1 MRKDF
6 YKAEANEYL
15 RKRKPECSHIEYKAS
30 AKQLDKILKTICAY
44 GNNYY
49 DNEFS
54 FIYIGVEET
63 DGENEKSTP
72 TLPIKGIDDGALEPA
87 KNSIYALRL
96 YLYPKVEFEVLANSF
111 DGKSYLLI
119 VVERQG
125 GGPFMVSEKAERSK
139 EISLKAGRYV
149 RIESDTRLARVSE
162 EYELLRKF
170 ADYHFSSE
178 PSKSANLDSLDFD
191 YMREYLNQTSS
202 RELTSSLT
210 KKEAAESLKLLAKN
224 ESATDRVTNFAVL
237 MFSRSPEET
246 IPYSYIE
253 VITDTLGSASRME
266 AKEFKGPIW
275 KQYYN
280 ALAYINDTFIR
291 TITVRDEGVAKNR
304 KVSNFPYKAVEELL
318 ANAVVHKNYE
328 SGKTVQVYIT
338 KDEIDIINYNRPLP
352 PITLEDL
359 NRRTIF
365 KERDSV
371 NPEIRNMFK
380 SLGIIESYGTGVG
393 EAKRACEAN
402 GSKTIRYKIFEDNPD
417 ITSVAIPCSEEYLA
431 LIGEDESVD
440 ACSLRGARSPEVSAR
455 LKIASS
461 NYSTKVRKSLD
472 KICVAFT
479 SLTFAPKDVIELL
492 KVSPNT
498 ATSYIEKLLELN
510 LIAPVSGTGK
520 SKYKFIR

>member
-1 MRKDF
+1 MRYDF
-6 YKAEANEYL
+6 YKAEANDYL
-15 RKRKPECSHIEYKAS
+15 AKRKPECSHIEYKAS
-30 AKQLDKILKTICAY
+30 AKQLGKILKTICAF

-49 DNEFS
+49 DNEYS

-63 DGENEKSTP
+63 DSEAEKSTP
-72 TLPIKGIDDGALEPA
+72 SLPIIGISDAALEPV
-87 KNSIYALRL
+87 KNSILALRP
-96 YLYPKVEFEVLANSF
+96 YLYPKVEFEVLTNSF
-111 DGKSYLLI
+111 EGRNYLLV

-125 GGPFMVSEKAERSK
+125 SGPFMVSEKAERNK

-149 RIESDTRLARVSE
+149 RIENETRLARVSE

-178 PSKSANLDSLDFD
+178 PSESATIDDLDLD
-191 YMREYLNQTSS
+191 YMREYLSQTSS
-202 RELTSSLT
+202 RDFTASLT

-224 ESATDRVTNFAVL
+224 EKATGKVKNFAVL
-237 MFSRSPEET
+237 MFARNPEEF
-246 IPYSYIE
+246 IPYSCIE

-280 ALAYINDTFIR
+280 ALSYIDDTFIR
-291 TITVRDEGVAKNR
+291 TITVREDGTAKNR

-318 ANAVVHKNYE
+318 ANAIVHKNYE

-338 KDEIDIINYNRPLP
+338 KDAIDIINYNRPLP

-359 NRRTIF
+359 NKRTVF

-371 NPEIRNMFK
+371 NPEIRDMFK

-402 GSKTIRYKIFEDNPD
+402 GSGPIRYKVFEDNSD
-417 ITSVAIPCSEEYLA
+417 VTSVSIPCSEEYLT
-431 LIGEDESVD
+431 LIGEENPT
-440 ACSLRGARSPEVSAR
+440 SPSSREKSPTSSSREAIAASGYSA
-455 LKIASS
+455 
-461 NYSTKVRKSLD
+461 NVRNNLD
-472 KICVAFT
+472 KICVAF
-479 SLTFAPKDVIELL
+479 SSDAFAPKDIIELL
-492 KVSPNT
+492 GVSSNT
-498 ATSYIEKLLELN
+498 ATSYIEKLLGLG
-510 LIAPVSGTGK
+510 LIGRLGGMGK
-520 SKYKFIR
+520 SKYRFNH

>member
-1 MRKDF
+1 MREDF
-6 YKAEANEYL
+6 YKMEANECL

-30 AKQLDKILKTICAY
+30 GEQKDKILKTICAY

-54 FIYIGVEET
+54 FIFVGVEEMDT
-63 DGENEKSTP
+63 QAEKSTP
-72 TLPIKGIDDGALEPA
+72 ALPIKGINAGSLESV
-87 KNSIYALRL
+87 KNSLCGLRP
-96 YLYPKVEFEVLANSF
+96 YLFPKVIFEVLVNSF
-111 DGKSYLLI
+111 EGRDYLLI

-125 GGPFMVSEKAERSK
+125 GGPFMVSEKAERDK
-139 EISLKAGRYV
+139 EISLKAGRYI
-149 RIESDTRLARVSE
+149 RIESASRLAKVSE

-178 PSKSANLDSLDFD
+178 PSKIATLDDLDFD
-191 YMREYLNQTSS
+191 YMREYLSQTSS
-202 RELTSSLT
+202 RELTPSLT
-210 KKEAAESLKLLAKN
+210 KREAAESLGLLAKN
-224 ESATDRVTNFAVL
+224 ENANDRVSNFAAL
-237 MFSRSPEET
+237 MFSRNPEKF

-280 ALAYINDTFIR
+280 ALSYIDDTFVR
-291 TITVRDEGVAKNR
+291 TITVREDGVAKNR
-304 KVSNFPYKAVEELL
+304 KVSNFPYKAIEELL

-328 SGKTVQVYIT
+328 SAKTIQVYIT
-338 KDEIDIINYNRPLP
+338 KEEIDIINYNRPLP

-359 NRRTIF
+359 NKRTIF

-402 GSKTIRYKIFEDNPD
+402 GSGLIHYKVFEDNSD
-417 ITSVAIPCSEEYLA
+417 ITSVVIPCSEEYLT
-431 LIGEDESVD
+431 LIGEENFASV
-440 ACSLRGARSPEVSAR
+440 CPLKERSGEASAR
-455 LKIASS
+455 EKIAASS
-461 NYSTKVRKSLD
+461 YASKIRKNLD
-472 KICVAFT
+472 KICVSFT
-479 SLTFAPKDVIELL
+479 FVTFAPKDVMELL

-498 ATSYIEKLLELN
+498 ATSYIAKLFELGLISEVIGVGRRKYRFN
-510 LIAPVSGTGK
+510 LQ
-520 SKYKFIR
+520 